1 MCQERKTNDD
11 NSAAHGF
18 TVIVTMQRTRSR
30 FFSGS
35 TSRRQENNARV
46 HRQAVERDA
55 EVASTIT

>member
-46 HRQAVERDA
+46 HRQAAAQTRGL
-55 EVASTIT
+55 ASS